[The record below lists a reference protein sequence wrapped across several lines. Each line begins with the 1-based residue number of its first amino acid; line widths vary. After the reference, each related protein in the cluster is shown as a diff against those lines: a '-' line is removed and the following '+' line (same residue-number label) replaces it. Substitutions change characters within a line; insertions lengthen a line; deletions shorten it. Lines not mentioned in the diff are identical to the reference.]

1 MKKRI
6 ILGITGASGS
16 LYALEFLKLMA
27 TAEVEVHGILSESGE
42 QVVRLELG
50 IGREELSSYVA
61 QWHDIKNFAAPMSS
75 GSSRFDGM
83 AVLPCTMGTLA
94 AIANGLTRNLIHR
107 AADVTLKERRPLVLA
122 VRETPLNRVHLANM
136 LRADEAG
143 AIICPPMPAFYH
155 KPENLEAMARAF
167 AGRVAA
173 LLGFDIP
180 DLPRWGE
187 SNEKSQPR
195 KPRKTRKG

>member
-1 MKKRI
+1 MMKKKI
-6 ILGITGASGS
+6 ILGITGATGS

-27 TAEVEVHGILSESGE
+27 GAGAEVHGIISGAGE
-42 QVVRLELG
+42 QVLALELG
-50 IGREELSSYVA
+50 IGKAELSPYLA
-61 QWHDIKNFAAPMSS
+61 QWHEIDNFAAPMSS

-122 VRETPLNRVHLANM
+122 VRETPLNRVHLTNM
-136 LRADEAG
+136 LKADEAG

-155 KPENLEAMARAF
+155 KPESLTAMARAF
-167 AGRVAA
+167 AGRVAS
-173 LLGFDIP
+173 LLGFDLP
-180 DLPRWGE
+180 DLPRWNG
-187 SNEKSQPR
+187 
-195 KPRKTRKG
+195 